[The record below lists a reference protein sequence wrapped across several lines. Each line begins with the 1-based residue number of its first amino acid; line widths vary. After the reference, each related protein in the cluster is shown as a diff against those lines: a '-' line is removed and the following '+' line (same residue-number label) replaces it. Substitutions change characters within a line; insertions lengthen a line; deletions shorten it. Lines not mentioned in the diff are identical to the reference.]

1 MMPDPL
7 AGLLAVE
14 GVRGVLLYRPG
25 GELLF
30 RKVAVPVNGGTPAD
44 WFALALALGNTR
56 EAEILFERGRVY
68 VLRSA
73 SVVLLVLA
81 GLFAPSAVIRM
92 SSAVLSAE
100 VERAL
105 APKRRAGG
113 GKPAARSTGPGLF
126 SARDSGKGVSP

>member
-1 MMPDPL
+1 MPDPL

-30 RKVAVPVNGGTPAD
+30 RKMAVSVNGGSTAD
-44 WFALALALGNTR
+44 WFALALALGTTR

-68 VLRSA
+68 VFRSA
-73 SVVLLVLA
+73 SAVLLVLA

-100 VERAL
+100 LEGAL
-105 APKRRAGG
+105 APKRGAGD
-113 GKPAARSTGPGLF
+113 GKPAARSAGAGL
-126 SARDSGKGVSP
+126 SSPRDLMKGVSP